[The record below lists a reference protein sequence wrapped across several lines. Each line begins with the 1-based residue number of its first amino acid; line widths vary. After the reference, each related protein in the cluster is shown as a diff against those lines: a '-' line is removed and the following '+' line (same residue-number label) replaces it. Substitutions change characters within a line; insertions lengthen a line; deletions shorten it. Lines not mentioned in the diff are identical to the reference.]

1 MGAGTALMRFVMQL
15 ARDANIP
22 IYLEATQQGA
32 FLYDRLGFEV
42 VETLYLDLPDGGTV
56 SLPIMTKSPLTM
68 NDL

>member
-22 IYLEATQQGA
+22 VYLEATHQGT

-42 VETLYLDLPDGGTV
+42 VERLHFNLRDSSTLLLPV
-56 SLPIMTKSPLTM
+56 MTKSP
-68 NDL
+68 